1 MKPKSQALLGLF
13 FLGWTICSA
22 AQDILDHW
30 HLRDPRGLTKVRFLN
45 GQFVGVGTNGTILT
59 SADGRVWTAR
69 NSGTTSDLSGVTWG
83 AVPFPDGPA
92 FVAVGKAGTIVR
104 SLSAVNWT
112 LVTTPYSCDLNDVTY
127 GGFGNFIAATTAVT
141 ADTPN
146 FLISVSGTSWDG
158 IFVPGAQPQFGSP
171 YRMDAVFGS
180 PGAFAF
186 VAAGAPQIADQI
198 WQTPDGGN
206 TWTNRGLADQIVNGI
221 GYANGRIVMI
231 GWEGRPI
238 ISTNNGDS
246 WFFSDDT
253 NVCTAP
259 LHAGNCD
266 FGKDITYGASS
277 FVVVRSYIAR
287 FTNRGLLT
295 SGDGVTWTNRSGL
308 AGLEIDTIAFGNGT
322 FVAAGPPGIYRAEVV
337 APVLTAQRVT
347 GSNAVHLT
355 MSGEVGRYRLQSST
369 NFLSW
374 AEVVSFTNTGPP
386 YEFVD
391 PIDTNMTARFYRV
404 VSP

>member
-1 MKPKSQALLGLF
+1 MKLKAQALLGLF

-30 HLRDPRGLTKVRFLN
+30 HLRDSRGLTKVRFLN

-69 NSGTTSDLSGVTWG
+69 NSGTTNDLRSVTWG
-83 AVPFPDGPA
+83 QAPFPDGPA
-92 FVAVGKAGTIVR
+92 FVAVGKAGTIVK

-127 GGFGNFIAATTAVT
+127 GGFRSFLAATTAVT
-141 ADTPN
+141 TDTPN
-146 FLISVSGTSWDG
+146 FLISASGTGWDG
-158 IFVPGAQPQFGSP
+158 IFVPGAQPWFGSP
-171 YRMDAVFGS
+171 YRMDAVFATS
-180 PGAFAF
+180 DTF
-186 VAAGAPQIADQI
+186 VAAGTPSIADEI
-198 WQTPDGGN
+198 WQSRDGGY
-206 TWTNRGLADQIVNGI
+206 TWTNRGLADQIVNGV
-221 GYANGRIVMI
+221 GYANSRIVMI

-238 ISTNNGDS
+238 ISTNNGDN

-253 NVCTAP
+253 NVCRAP

-277 FVVVRSYIAR
+277 FVVVRSFIGSLA
-287 FTNRGLLT
+287 NRGLLT
-295 SGDGVTWTNRSGL
+295 SSDGLIWTNRLGL
-308 AGLEIDTIAFGNGT
+308 TGLEIDTIAFGNGT

-337 APVLTAQRVT
+337 APVLTAQRLT
-347 GSNAVHLT
+347 GSNAIHLT
-355 MSGEVGRYRLQSST
+355 ISGEVGRYRLQSST
-369 NFLSW
+369 NFSSW

-386 YEFVD
+386 YDFVE
-391 PIDTNMTARFYRV
+391 PVDTKITAQFYRV